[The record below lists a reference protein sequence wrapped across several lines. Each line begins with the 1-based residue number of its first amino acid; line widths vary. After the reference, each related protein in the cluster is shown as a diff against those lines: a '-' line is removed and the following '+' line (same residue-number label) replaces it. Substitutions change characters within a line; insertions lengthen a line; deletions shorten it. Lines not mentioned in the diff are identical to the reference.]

1 MKLTPPSPTL
11 REALQ
16 YLALKRERD
25 RRWVWQMTRHTRLC
39 QACRAA
45 IETLRAA
52 LPRKQS

>member
-25 RRWVWQMTRHTRLC
+25 QQSVRQMTRRTRLC